1 MASDTKPRNDD
12 VRVAQVLKTYKRYL
26 QARRR
31 IENHDQ
37 LARMFQEARSRLLED
52 YKGREDELDQF
63 EDLDEVGR
71 EGKSPVEAGPIR
83 QPSLDRHNID
93 PILHGKGGDLKKDN
107 ESVPQVQSICQEAM
121 DDERAD
127 LAAMIQKFTKILGV
141 GCDSHVTFDDL
152 VSDTRIGQLNDLD
165 ESPHANLRAQV
176 LTLTLLRMPRHYF
189 DMVAQTTTT
198 MCRSAKYLNDDLSDE
213 EVALSLTMYNEIEKN
228 MKLFRANEERKKK
241 SDTTTTNLDPH
252 EVQISASLNDIVINL
267 GLMDGVNFQAN
278 RDTPLRQLRKAVAR
292 LPEPLKEEYT
302 RQDAGNDF
310 RDFFLGKT
318 LDLRK
323 KEAMLELY
331 TALLRGRQLIC
342 AEEDE
347 EEMEW

>member
-31 IENHDQ
+31 IKNHDQ

-63 EDLDEVGR
+63 EDASVSGPKLGNNETAGLNNPHVALMEKLDEVGR

-93 PILHGKGGDLKKDN
+93 PLLHGKGGDLKKDN
-107 ESVPQVQSICQEAM
+107 ESVPQIQSICQEAM
-121 DDERAD
+121 DDERVD

-141 GCDSHVTFDDL
+141 GCDPRVTFDDL
-152 VSDTRIGQLNDLD
+152 VSDPRIGQLNDLD
-165 ESPHANLRAQV
+165 ENPHANLQAQV
-176 LTLTLLRMPRHYF
+176 LTLTLLRMARHYF

-213 EVALSLTMYNEIEKN
+213 E
-228 MKLFRANEERKKK
+228 RANEEREKKA
-241 SDTTTTNLDPH
+241 DTTTTNLDPH

-267 GLMDGVNFQAN
+267 GLVDGVNFQAN

-292 LPEPLKEEYT
+292 LPEPHKEEYT

-310 RDFFLGKT
+310 RDFFLVK
-318 LDLRK
+318 RW
-323 KEAMLELY
+323 
-331 TALLRGRQLIC
+331 I
-342 AEEDE
+342 
-347 EEMEW
+347 